1 MHTGIR
7 HTQPLP
13 SPRELRNQFPISS
26 QQEAFVQKT
35 RTSIHDI
42 LSGRSQRQL
51 LIVGPCSIHDVEE
64 AKEFARRLRQLATQI
79 GDQFLVVMRAYL
91 EKPRTTLGWKGLL
104 YDPLL
109 DGSADLKSGLEI
121 SRRLL
126 LDLAD
131 LKVPV
136 GTEFLDPITPHY
148 LGDLISWG
156 CVGARTAAS
165 PIHRQ
170 MASSLSIPIGFKN
183 AVDGDCDIAIHGA
196 LSANSAHSYIGL
208 TEDGRVAQLHSR
220 GNAYCHV
227 VMRGGENGPNYD
239 AHSLAQVKRR
249 LESHRL
255 LGRLLIDCSHDNS
268 GKDHRRQPMIFRS
281 VIEQILAGGSQ
292 IAGLLLESYLL
303 AGNQSPP
310 GTKTPLRYGVS
321 LTDSCLDWKSTE
333 QLLLW
338 AYERLTAAQPLQ
350 LVKECYAPLPG

>member
-1 MHTGIR
+1 MQSGIR
-7 HTQPLP
+7 DTQPLP
-13 SPRELRNQFPISS
+13 SPRELRKQFPISGR
-26 QQEAFVQKT
+26 QEAFIQKT
-35 RTSIHDI
+35 RASIHDI
-42 LSGRSQRQL
+42 LRGRSQRHL

-64 AKEFARRLRQLATQI
+64 AKEFARRLRHLSTQI

-91 EKPRTTLGWKGLL
+91 EKPRTALGWKGLL
-104 YDPLL
+104 YDPQL
-109 DGSADLKSGLEI
+109 DGSANLNSGIEI

-131 LKVPV
+131 LEVPA

-156 CVGARTAAS
+156 CIGARTAAS

-170 MASSLSIPIGFKN
+170 MASSLSMPIGFKN
-183 AVDGDCDIAIHGA
+183 AVDGDCDIAIHGV
-196 LSANSAHSYIGL
+196 LSANTPHSFIGL
-208 TEDGRVAQLHSR
+208 AEDGQVAQLHSR
-220 GNAYCHV
+220 GNAHCHV

-255 LGRLLIDCSHDNS
+255 IDRLLVDCSHDNS
-268 GKDHRRQPMIFRS
+268 GKDHRRQPMIFREI
-281 VIEQILAGGSQ
+281 IEQILAGGSQ

-303 AGNQSPP
+303 AGNQLPP
-310 GTKTPLRYGVS
+310 STQTPLRYGVS
-321 LTDSCLDWKSTE
+321 LTDSCLGWDSTE

-338 AYERLTAAQPLQ
+338 AHERLAAARPTPT
-350 LVKECYAPLPG
+350 VKECYAPLPG